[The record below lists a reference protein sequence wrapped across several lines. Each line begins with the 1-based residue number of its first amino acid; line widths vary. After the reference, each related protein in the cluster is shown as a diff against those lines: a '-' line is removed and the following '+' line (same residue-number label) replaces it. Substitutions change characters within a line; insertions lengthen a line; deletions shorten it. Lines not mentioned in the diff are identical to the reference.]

1 MKDIKKIIKK
11 MILFQYLMCFFK
23 EVKRQKNCGDKK
35 WIQAVFM
42 EMKKSKIIVNRG
54 DKIEQYEK
62 MVQHL
67 LKHFKEDPEQR
78 FIYEIDENCI
88 FINQNRALGNIPVN
102 YETVSQF
109 SFDTIQKRLC
119 TETSNKIVERNNKI
133 FSLMKFYIEGIQK
146 KITETEHIDLL
157 QKVLFEESAN
167 LETALQRLLFW
178 NSWLWQTGH
187 IHNGLGRL
195 DKILW
200 PSYQKGKEENE
211 NAKKVIKDFLLTLHD
226 HYAYKSKMVKGDTG
240 QIIILGGNQED
251 GHYFC
256 NELTYLFL
264 ECLKELQ
271 LPDPKILLRVG
282 KNIPEGLIRLACE
295 CISTGIGSPILSN
308 DEVVI
313 PDLQNFGYQKKDA
326 ANYAVSACWE
336 PLSCGN
342 SLEQNNLGS
351 IEYAKVITDLLED
364 PDILK
369 IGSFDE
375 LLVACNEKLKCRLG
389 NLLQELERIEWEE
402 DPLLSFF
409 TGGCS
414 ITGKDISQGGAYYN
428 NYGVT
433 SVGMG
438 NLINSLLNIKYFV
451 FEEKIFTWDEVVYTL
466 KQDYENNHNMR
477 KIFENAGLCFGM
489 DEKNVIG
496 LTNYFLQI
504 TEKELKKFKN
514 RFGGKVKFGLS
525 SPFYIVNAADTQ
537 ATPDGRKRG
546 EPLEVHISCK
556 KGISFSDLVLFSSQL
571 DYSGLKSNGNVVD
584 LLVQKDLLEKHLD
597 QFCLFIHASIVKG
610 FFQMQFNVVSYEI
623 LKKAQQC
630 PEKYQNLIVRVWGFS
645 AYFNDI
651 PKEYQDVLIHRA
663 AVNEKIYG

>member
-1 MKDIKKIIKK
+1 
-11 MILFQYLMCFFK
+11 MILFQYLRCLFR
-23 EVKRQKNCGDKK
+23 EVKKQKNCGDKK
-35 WIQAVFM
+35 WIQVLFM
-42 EMKKSKIIVNRG
+42 VMKKSKIIVNRG
-54 DKIEQYEK
+54 DKTEQYEK

-78 FIYEIDENCI
+78 FIYEINENCI
-88 FINQNRALGNIPVN
+88 FINQNRVLGNIPVN
-102 YETVSQF
+102 YETVSQS
-109 SFDTIQKRLC
+109 SFDAIQKRLC
-119 TETSNKIVERNNKI
+119 AEPSNEIIERNNKI
-133 FSLMKFYIEGIQK
+133 FRLMKSYIEGIQK

-157 QKVLFEESAN
+157 KKVLSEEPAN

-200 PSYQKGKEENE
+200 SSYQKGKEENE
-211 NAKKVIKDFLLTLHD
+211 DAKRIIMDFLLTLHD

-251 GHYFC
+251 GDYFC

-282 KNIPEGLIRLACE
+282 KNTPEGLIRLACE

-308 DEVVI
+308 DEVVT
-313 PDLQNFGYQKKDA
+313 PALQSFGYQKKDA

-351 IEYAKVITDLLED
+351 IEYAKVITDLFED
-364 PDILK
+364 PDILM
-369 IGSFDE
+369 IGSFNE
-375 LLVACNEKLKCRLG
+375 LLAACNEKLKCRLG
-389 NLLQELERIEWEE
+389 NLLKELERIEWEE

-466 KQDYENNHNMR
+466 KQDYENNPNMR
-477 KIFENAGLCFGM
+477 KIFENADLCFGM
-489 DEKNVIG
+489 DAEDVIS
-496 LTNYFLQI
+496 LTDNFLQI
-504 TEKELKKFKN
+504 TETELKKFKN
-514 RFGGKVKFGLS
+514 RFGGRVKFGLS

-537 ATPDGRKRG
+537 ATPDGRKKG

-556 KGISFSDLVLFSSQL
+556 KGISFSDVVLFASQL

-584 LLVQKDLLEKHLD
+584 LLVQKDFLEKHLD

-610 FFQMQFNVVSYEI
+610 FFQMQFNIVSYEI
-623 LKKAQQC
+623 LKKAQKC

>member
-1 MKDIKKIIKK
+1 

-35 WIQAVFM
+35 WIQSVFM

-240 QIIILGGNQED
+240 QII
-251 GHYFC
+251 
-256 NELTYLFL
+256 
-264 ECLKELQ
+264 
-271 LPDPKILLRVG
+271 
-282 KNIPEGLIRLACE
+282 
-295 CISTGIGSPILSN
+295 
-308 DEVVI
+308 
-313 PDLQNFGYQKKDA
+313 
-326 ANYAVSACWE
+326 
-336 PLSCGN
+336 
-342 SLEQNNLGS
+342 
-351 IEYAKVITDLLED
+351 
-364 PDILK
+364 
-369 IGSFDE
+369 
-375 LLVACNEKLKCRLG
+375 
-389 NLLQELERIEWEE
+389 
-402 DPLLSFF
+402 
-409 TGGCS
+409 
-414 ITGKDISQGGAYYN
+414 
-428 NYGVT
+428 
-433 SVGMG
+433 
-438 NLINSLLNIKYFV
+438 
-451 FEEKIFTWDEVVYTL
+451 
-466 KQDYENNHNMR
+466 
-477 KIFENAGLCFGM
+477 
-489 DEKNVIG
+489 
-496 LTNYFLQI
+496 
-504 TEKELKKFKN
+504 
-514 RFGGKVKFGLS
+514 
-525 SPFYIVNAADTQ
+525 
-537 ATPDGRKRG
+537 
-546 EPLEVHISCK
+546 
-556 KGISFSDLVLFSSQL
+556 
-571 DYSGLKSNGNVVD
+571 
-584 LLVQKDLLEKHLD
+584 
-597 QFCLFIHASIVKG
+597 
-610 FFQMQFNVVSYEI
+610 
-623 LKKAQQC
+623 
-630 PEKYQNLIVRVWGFS
+630 
-645 AYFNDI
+645 
-651 PKEYQDVLIHRA
+651 
-663 AVNEKIYG
+663 